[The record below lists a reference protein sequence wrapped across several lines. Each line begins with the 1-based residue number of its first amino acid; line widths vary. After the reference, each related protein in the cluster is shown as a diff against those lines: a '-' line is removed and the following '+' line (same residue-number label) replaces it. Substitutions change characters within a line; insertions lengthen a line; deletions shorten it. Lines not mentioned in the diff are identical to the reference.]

1 VSRDADRQSHYRLP
15 SRERQAEMNQLPFEK
30 EVQIANALIEGV
42 SVRATARL
50 LNVEHKTVLRVL
62 QRIGTR
68 CSEFLDKTI
77 RGVRSKRVQVDE
89 IWTYVF
95 KKEARI
101 TSNDPAERGDQYVFI
116 ALDADS
122 KLAISHTIGK
132 RNAITAYYL
141 MQDLK
146 SRLANRVQLTTD
158 GFRPYLMAT
167 EDNFGADIDYAMLVK
182 VYGKGTHDKEA
193 PEWYKPPQV
202 LAAIPTRIT
211 GNPEWAHIS
220 TSYIERQN
228 LTLRMQARRF
238 TRLTNAFSK
247 KLTNLCAQVAL
258 HFAHYNFVRIHQTL
272 RCTPAMAAGL
282 TNHVWELSELLI

>member
-1 VSRDADRQSHYRLP
+1 
-15 SRERQAEMNQLPFEK
+15 MNQLPFEK

>member
-1 VSRDADRQSHYRLP
+1 
-15 SRERQAEMNQLPFEK
+15 MNQLPFEK

-50 LNVEHKTVLRVL
+50 LSVEHKTVLRVL
-62 QRIGTR
+62 QRIGTK

-101 TSNDPAERGDQYVFI
+101 TANDPAERGDQYVFI

-122 KLAISHTIGK
+122 KLAISRTIGK

-146 SRLANRVQLTTD
+146 GRLVNRVQLTTD
-158 GFRPYLMAT
+158 GFRPYLMAV

-182 VYGKGTHDKEA
+182 VYGKGTHDKEV

-202 LAAIPTRIT
+202 LAAIPTRIM
-211 GNPEWAHIS
+211 GNPEWTHIS

-247 KLTNLCAQVAL
+247 TLTNLCAQVAL

-272 RCTPAMAAGL
+272 RCTPALAAGI
-282 TNHVWELSELLI
+282 TDHVWTMPEMLAKVSP